1 MQRESKASYIYADRR
16 NLETQIN
23 ERNQSN
29 QDPNAESF
37 KEWCDAVN
45 QKYGINISLKNKRC

>member
-1 MQRESKASYIYADRR
+1 LSTGTIEPVELKTEEGALMQRESKASYIYADRR

-29 QDPNAESF
+29 
-37 KEWCDAVN
+37 
-45 QKYGINISLKNKRC
+45 